1 VSLPPL
7 ASLQAFSAAA
17 RTKSVKDA
25 ARELHLSPSA
35 LSRQISALEQHLG
48 VSLFLRR
55 PTGLELTPAGGRY
68 LETVAEVLT
77 ALREA
82 QEALAPERGPLRV
95 SALESFCAKWMVPRL
110 GGFRAAHPGIELEI
124 EATLRYADFDRDPV
138 DVAIRFGTGP
148 WEELHSEPLVDLLY
162 TPVYAPAL
170 RDADPPLRTID
181 DLARHPWIHVSQVP
195 EAWRDWTRAVGR
207 PDLRPPREV
216 TYDHVGIALSAAEAG
231 QGVALGTNV
240 VAARD
245 LAEGR
250 LCAPFPRARS
260 AQTYHLVCREEG
272 LADPRITAFRDWL
285 VASLGDGGE
294 CVFRPLRGAIHSFTT
309 VPACARRTR
318 ACRNFA
324 CAAPGPP

>member
-7 ASLQAFSAAA
+7 ASLSAFAAAA
-17 RTKSVKDA
+17 RTKSFKDA

-35 LSRQISALEQHLG
+35 LSRQIAALEEHLG
-48 VSLFLRR
+48 VALFLRL
-55 PTGLELTPAGGRY
+55 PTGLELTPAGRRY
-68 LETVAEVLT
+68 LETVSGVLA

-82 QEALAPERGPLRV
+82 QDALAPERGPLRV

-110 GGFRAAHPGIELEI
+110 GSFRAAHPGIELEI

-148 WEELHSEPLVDLLY
+148 WGGLHSEPIVDLLY
-162 TPVYAPAL
+162 TPVFAPAL
-170 RDADPPLRTID
+170 ADGDPPLRSID

-195 EAWRDWTRAVGR
+195 DAWRDWTRAVGR
-207 PDLRPPREV
+207 ADLRPPRDV
-216 TYDHVGIALSAAEAG
+216 SYDHVGIALSAAEAG
-231 QGVALGTNV
+231 QGVALGTNI

-250 LCAPFPRARS
+250 LCAPFPRVPS

-272 LADPRITAFRDWL
+272 LSDPRITAFRDWL
-285 VASLGDGGE
+285 V
-294 CVFRPLRGAIHSFTT
+294 GAGT
-309 VPACARRTR
+309 VV
-318 ACRNFA
+318 NW
-324 CAAPGPP
+324 